1 MAQAYRVAMPAEDP
15 DDSSPDIAA
24 GSAPGGWGFPL
35 LPWGAKLAALR
46 IGSEV
51 AGEGA
56 LASGLGLRQD
66 LGRSRG
72 SAYNYNWMHGRRHGR
87 QVEVRIGCSEQYFKG
102 LSFGSQK
109 HMREVVWVRVQA
121 PKFELVGERGELRL
135 SDPSPAVVRET
146 VARIMS
152 APVWQELRMA
162 AGSEGIVSN
171 RPVRVRLPD
180 DAQNGFLAD
189 LWLIERICHGA
200 DFRSLPDQRPQR
212 SRAAPYGLGRWS
224 RDWGG
229 RPFFRR

>member
-1 MAQAYRVAMPAEDP
+1 MSRKGPEDLL
-15 DDSSPDIAA
+15 PDIAA
-24 GSAPGGWGFPL
+24 GSPPGGWGFPL
-35 LPWGAKLAALR
+35 LPWGAKLEALR
-46 IGSEV
+46 SEPEE

-56 LASGLGLRQD
+56 MASGLGLRQD

-72 SAYNYNWMHGRRHGR
+72 SAYNYNWMHGRRHCR
-87 QVEVRIGCSEQYFKG
+87 QVEVRIGCSEEYFKG

-109 HMREVVWVRVQA
+109 HMRQVVWVRVQA
-121 PKFELVGERGELRL
+121 PEFELVGERGELHL
-135 SDPSPAVVRET
+135 SESSPAAARET

-152 APVWQELRMA
+152 APVWHELHMA

-171 RPVRVRLPD
+171 RPVRLRLPD

-189 LWLIERICHGA
+189 LWLIERICHGGG
-200 DFRSLPDQRPQR
+200 FRPLPDQRPQR